1 VALNLSSEQRQVVQT
16 ALGRARRRGASPRV
30 TKALLLALGV
40 ESNYRD
46 LPYGDRDSVGALQ
59 QRPSAGWGP
68 ASESLATDVDQ
79 FLDRAIPANRRAQG
93 SAGQLAQAVQRS
105 AFPDR
110 YDARSSEA
118 EAILRRFGGGGV
130 APSSSGG
137 GSPLAGVAQAPDQ
150 SGGQQLAAVL
160 SSLQASQPQQ
170 RPSMGVAPPAISA
183 GPVMPQGA
191 QQVVSS
197 GGAREES
204 PGAALAA
211 AITAVKGLGAEA
223 GPGERSAEDGI
234 PAPRD
239 GTPGSSSGGAAAAV
253 SFARSRIGQYR
264 ETGGANRG
272 PQLDRLQSLL
282 GFKGAPWCAIFTSV
296 AVTRGG
302 APKAA
307 RTASVAEVRRQAM
320 EGGGG
325 YLRGFQSRA
334 RAGDLVLFGNDHI
347 GLVESVDR
355 DGTLHTIEG
364 NTGQGEVARRRRA
377 AGSGDIVR
385 PRYGARGR

>member
-1 VALNLSSEQRQVVQT
+1 MALNLSSEQRQVVQT

-59 QRPSAGWGP
+59 QRPSQGWGP

-118 EAILRRFGGGGV
+118 EAILRRFGGASV
-130 APSSSGG
+130 SHPVSDS

-160 SSLQASQPQQ
+160 SSWQASQPQQ
-170 RPSMGVAPPAISA
+170 RPSMGLAPPAISA

-191 QQVVSS
+191 QQVVS

-223 GPGERSAEDGI
+223 GPNEQPAEDGI
-234 PAPRD
+234 PAPAD

-253 SFARSRIGQYR
+253 DFARSRIGQYR
-264 ETGGANRG
+264 ESAGANRG
-272 PQLDRLQSLL
+272 PQLDQLQSLL

-307 RTASVAEVRRQAM
+307 RTASVAEVRRQAQ

-325 YLRGFQSRA
+325 YLRGFQREA
-334 RAGDLVLFGNDHI
+334 RPGDLMLFGNRHI
-347 GLVESVDR
+347 ALVERVDR